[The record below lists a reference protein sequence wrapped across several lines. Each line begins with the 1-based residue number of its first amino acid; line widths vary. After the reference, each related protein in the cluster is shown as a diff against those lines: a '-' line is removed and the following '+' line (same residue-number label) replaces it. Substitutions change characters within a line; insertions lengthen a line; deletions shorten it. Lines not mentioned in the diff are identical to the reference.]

1 MGYPIVN
8 SIEGPLQEITPSNC
22 TEGCITRCL
31 VYDGNYN
38 VILIAYVL
46 LLNNTM
52 YLLDSSYMIAYTES
66 GSFGSMMFMLDVR
79 NMSSLS
85 SQAIEAYHSFFPN
98 TVQ

>member
-1 MGYPIVN
+1 MGYPIMN
-8 SIEGPLQEITPSNC
+8 SIEGPLRKITSSNC

-46 LLNNTM
+46 LLNDTM
-52 YLLDSSYMIAYTES
+52 YLLDSSYVIAYMDT
-66 GSFGSMMFMLDVR
+66 GSMMFMLDVKS
-79 NMSSLS
+79 MSSS
-85 SQAIEAYHSFFPN
+85 STQAVKAYRSFFPN